1 VRLLVS
7 SAIRLSNGGAI
18 GRFGSAAAVLMAEAG
33 RVVISE
39 DCLAAQD
46 EMLAAMNDA
55 VKCRELRPQA
65 RNTCVRPPPDYFLFA
80 KVIKSHKSAFI
91 GYTFGQLEGLLRLG
105 NGNHE
110 TPPPGYFLFRMSVAS
125 VWRLG

>member
-1 VRLLVS
+1 MRTGPVRLLVS
-7 SAIRLSNGGAI
+7 SAIRLSNDGAI

-55 VKCRELRPQA
+55 VKCRELSRH
-65 RNTCVRPPPDYFLFA
+65 RRETHV
-80 KVIKSHKSAFI
+80 SAHRQI
-91 GYTFGQLEGLLRLG
+91 TFCLR
-105 NGNHE
+105 
-110 TPPPGYFLFRMSVAS
+110 
-125 VWRLG
+125 RLSNRTNLHS